1 MSKLLWGFYLLLT
14 FLVTLPASWWLLSK
28 ADFAYPVLYEEIGV
42 AEHIE
47 HFAPRNTKNKLG
59 FEFTTKA
66 QRLQLF
72 HQVSVA
78 IQNHGQ
84 GLTQLSYNVD
94 NQAIVLFTSAEVT
107 HLQDVANL
115 LDKLKPLIIGL
126 IILWL
131 AVSLVLMLKK
141 VVLPSLTAWLNIVA
155 VMLILIGATLALGP
169 EKIFNQLHIW
179 VFPDNHQWF
188 FYYEESL
195 MSTMMKAPDLFAYI
209 AGLWGLLSALL
220 TTLMITFL
228 TTLGRKIHDS
238 FK

>member
-1 MSKLLWGFYLLLT
+1 MRKLFWGFYLLLT

-28 ADFAYPVLYEEIGV
+28 ADFAYPVLYEQIGV

-47 HFAPRNTKNKLG
+47 QFAPKNTKNKLG
-59 FEFTTKA
+59 FELTTKA

-84 GLTQLSYNVD
+84 GLEKLSYQVQ
-94 NQAIVLFTSAEVT
+94 NQTVALFTPAEVT

-115 LDKLKPLIIGL
+115 LDKLKPLMIGL

-141 VVLPSLTAWLNIVA
+141 VVLPSLTAWLGIAV
-155 VMLILIGATLALGP
+155 VMLIIIGATLALGP

-179 VFPDNHQWF
+179 VFPNNHQWF

-220 TTLMITFL
+220 TTLMIMFL
-228 TTLGRKIHDS
+228 TKLGRKTNDS
-238 FK
+238 IK